1 MSLES
6 YVTGLMKEPAPK
18 GMDRLVLSGLSQ
30 LEKMYF
36 SQVEKKRTADMAGA
50 VSAHVPVISVGNITA
65 GGTGKTPCILMLAEL
80 FRSIGKKPAIISRGY
95 KSGLEKE
102 GGCVSDGS
110 SILVSQ
116 QMAGDEPYMMA
127 RKLPSVPI
135 FIGKDR
141 IASVKRAEAMG
152 VDILLLDDGFQYW
165 KLRRDQDI
173 ILIDAT
179 NPFGYGHGL
188 PRGLLREPLDAL
200 SRASLFIL
208 TKSDQVHLTDLME
221 IREELARLAPGVPVL
236 SSTHAPS
243 KVVPYEKWKA
253 FLHEGTLEDVRMK
266 KAYLVSGIGNPAAFK
281 KTAREAGLRPVG
293 GMPFPD
299 HHRYTEEDV
308 RNAISEAKAKGAEL
322 IVMTEKDAVKML
334 SLDSLAESDI
344 PFYVLEIAMTL
355 PREDREVLEEFLHA
369 KPQVPHP

>member
-1 MSLES
+1 
-6 YVTGLMKEPAPK
+6 MKEPSPK

-36 SQVEKKRTADMAGA
+36 SQVEKKRAADMAAA

-80 FRSIGKKPAIISRGY
+80 FFSIGKKPAIISRGY

-102 GGCVSDGS
+102 GGCVSDGR

-141 IASVKRAEAMG
+141 IASVKRAEEMG
-152 VDILLLDDGFQYW
+152 VGILLLDDGFQYW

-281 KTAREAGLRPVG
+281 KTAKEAGLRPVG
-293 GMPFPD
+293 EMTFPD
-299 HHRYTEEDV
+299 HHRYTEEDL

>member
-1 MSLES
+1 
-6 YVTGLMKEPAPK
+6 
-18 GMDRLVLSGLSQ
+18 
-30 LEKMYF
+30 
-36 SQVEKKRTADMAGA
+36 
-50 VSAHVPVISVGNITA
+50 
-65 GGTGKTPCILMLAEL
+65 
-80 FRSIGKKPAIISRGY
+80 
-95 KSGLEKE
+95 
-102 GGCVSDGS
+102 
-110 SILVSQ
+110 
-116 QMAGDEPYMMA
+116 
-127 RKLPSVPI
+127 
-135 FIGKDR
+135 
-141 IASVKRAEAMG
+141 MG
-152 VDILLLDDGFQYW
+152 VGILLLDDGFQYW

-243 KVVPYEKWKA
+243 KVVPYEKWRA
-253 FLHEGTLEDVRMK
+253 FRHEGTLEDVWMK

-281 KTAREAGLRPVG
+281 KTAKEAGLRPVG
-293 GMPFPD
+293 EMPFPD
-299 HHRYTEEDV
+299 HHRYTEEDL

-334 SLDSLAESDI
+334 SLASLAESDI

-355 PREDREVLEEFLHA
+355 PEEDREVLEEFLHA